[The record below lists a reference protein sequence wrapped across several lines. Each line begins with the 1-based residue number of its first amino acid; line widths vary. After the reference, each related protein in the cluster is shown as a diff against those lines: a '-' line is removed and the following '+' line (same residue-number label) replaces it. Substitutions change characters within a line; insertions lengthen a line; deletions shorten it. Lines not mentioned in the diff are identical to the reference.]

1 MFWNTIH
8 EIDLSLGLL
17 LLIFF
22 GLMSLRNGHVSLPH
36 VRFLCQC
43 WLIALSCPALL
54 FQGSEGS
61 FTISSGLDIQ
71 DYALCLLTVV
81 LLQSFHSFEALLFLL
96 LAYIGQLYMMHSVNL
111 VSFYVCL
118 EAQTLCV
125 VVLCGLLARGAS
137 PLRANYS
144 VGGNAHTTG
153 VFSVEAAL
161 KFLLLSAMVSG
172 MCLFWFSA
180 MYMRTG
186 SLDMV
191 GQETF
196 WILLVLLFKLGVAPV
211 HMWSVDLYGSI
222 PKPLLMY
229 LATAPK
235 LSLFTFWASSWH
247 MNYSVGVFILFSMVI
262 GSVGAYSQPALRGLF
277 AYSTINEIGLLLM
290 AVETAGFHSLYQHL
304 SVYIVT
310 QLLLW
315 NLSSRGLFA
324 LCAVSLAGLPP
335 FAGFFGKA
343 WIFWNAI
350 TNNLFGLLAAALVCT
365 VLSLV
370 YYLRVLRLFW
380 NAPVHTPAIQVS
392 PTGQGWVAFSSL
404 RGIVSSPS
412 SATVAYPTQTSLTS
426 ACAVALAFL
435 PVMLIK
441 PFII

>member
-1 MFWNTIH
+1 MFWSITS
-8 EIDLSLGLL
+8 ELDLCIGLL
-17 LLIFF
+17 LIIFF
-22 GLMSLRNGHVSLPH
+22 GLVSLRNGHVNLPH

-43 WLIALSCPALL
+43 WLIALTPL
-54 FQGSEGS
+54 EV
-61 FTISSGLDIQ
+61 Q
-71 DYALCLLTVV
+71 DYALCLLTIV
-81 LLQSFHSFEALLFLL
+81 LLQSFHSFEAILFVL
-96 LAYIGQLYMMHSVNL
+96 LAYIGQLYMMHSINL

-125 VVLCGLLARGAS
+125 VVLCGLLARGS
-137 PLRANYS
+137 STNYGTGS
-144 VGGNAHTTG
+144 AHTTG

-196 WILLVLLFKLGVAPV
+196 WILLVMLFKLGVAPV
-211 HMWSVDLYGSI
+211 HMWSVDLYGAI

-229 LATAPK
+229 LSTAPK
-235 LSLFTFWASSWH
+235 LSLFTFWASTWH
-247 MNYSVGVFILFSMVI
+247 IGLYSVGVFVLFSMLI
-262 GSVGAYSQPALRGLF
+262 GSIGAYSQPALRGLF

-304 SVYIVT
+304 GIYIVT

-315 NLSSRGLFA
+315 NLSDKRLFA

-343 WIFWNAI
+343 WIFWNAMN
-350 TNNLFGLLAAALVCT
+350 THLFGLLAAALVCT

-370 YYLRVLRLFW
+370 YYLRVLRLFY
-380 NAPVHTPAIQVS
+380 NSNVHTPSIQVC
-392 PTGQGWVAFSSL
+392 PTGQSWAVMAN
-404 RGIVSSPS
+404 PNH
-412 SATVAYPTQTSLTS
+412 QTSLTS
-426 ACAVALAFL
+426 ACAVALVFL
-435 PVMLIK
+435 PIMLVK
-441 PFII
+441 PFVI

>member
-1 MFWNTIH
+1 MFWNSTS
-8 EIDLSLGLL
+8 EIDLCFGLL
-17 LLIFF
+17 LIIFF
-22 GLMSLRNGHVSLPH
+22 GLISLRNGHVNLPH

-43 WLIALSCPALL
+43 WLIALTPL
-54 FQGSEGS
+54 EV
-61 FTISSGLDIQ
+61 Q

-81 LLQSFHSFEALLFLL
+81 LLQSFHSFEAILFVL

-137 PLRANYS
+137 TNYGTS
-144 VGGNAHTTG
+144 SYGSTATG

-196 WILLVLLFKLGVAPV
+196 WILLVMLFKLGVAPI

-229 LATAPK
+229 LSTAPK
-235 LSLFTFWASSWH
+235 LSLFTFWASTWH
-247 MNYSVGVFILFSMVI
+247 MNYSVGVFVLFSVLI
-262 GSVGAYSQPALRGLF
+262 GSIGAYSQPALRGLF
-277 AYSTINEIGLLLM
+277 AYSTINEIGLMLM
-290 AVETAGFHSLYQHL
+290 AIETAGFHSLYQHL
-304 SVYIVT
+304 GIYIIT

-315 NLSSRGLFA
+315 NLSDKRLFA

-343 WIFWNAI
+343 WIFWNAM
-350 TNNLFGLLAAALVCT
+350 NVHLFGLLAAALVCT

-380 NAPVHTPAIQVS
+380 NTNVHTPSIQVC
-392 PTGQGWVAFSSL
+392 PTGQSWA
-404 RGIVSSPS
+404 IMTN
-412 SATVAYPTQTSLTS
+412 ANQQTGLTS
-426 ACAVALAFL
+426 ACAVALVFL

-441 PFII
+441 PFVI

>member
-1 MFWNTIH
+1 
-8 EIDLSLGLL
+8 L
-17 LLIFF
+17 
-22 GLMSLRNGHVSLPH
+22 V
-36 VRFLCQC
+36 
-43 WLIALSCPALL
+43 ALSCPALI
-54 FQGSEGS
+54 FPDSY
-61 FTISSGLDIQ
+61 TPLDLQ
-71 DYALCLLTVV
+71 DYALCALTVV
-81 LLQSFHSFEALLFLL
+81 LLQSFYSFEALLFLL

-137 PLRANYS
+137 TNYS
-144 VGGNAHTTG
+144 IGHSHTTG

-180 MYMRTG
+180 MYLRTG

-277 AYSTINEIGLLLM
+277 AYSTVNEIGLLLM

-304 SVYIVT
+304 SVYIIT

-315 NLSSRGLFA
+315 NLSSGFNQGLFA

-335 FAGFFGKA
+335 LAGFFGKA
-343 WIFWNAI
+343 WIFWSAMNA
-350 TNNLFGLLAAALVCT
+350 NLFTLLAAALICT

-380 NAPVHTPAIQVS
+380 NAPVHTPAVQVN
-392 PTGQGWVAFSSL
+392 PTGQGWVALSSIN
-404 RGIVSSPS
+404 GNSST
-412 SATVAYPTQTSLTS
+412 TVAYPTQTSLTS
-426 ACAVALAFL
+426 ACAVALVFL

>member
-1 MFWNTIH
+1 MFWSIVT
-8 EIDLSLGLL
+8 ELDLCLGLL
-17 LLIFF
+17 LIIFF
-22 GLMSLRNGHVSLPH
+22 GLISLRNGHVNLPH

-43 WLIALSCPALL
+43 WLIALTPL
-54 FQGSEGS
+54 EV
-61 FTISSGLDIQ
+61 Q
-71 DYALCLLTVV
+71 DYALCLLTIV
-81 LLQSFHSFEALLFLL
+81 LLQSFHSFEAILFVL
-96 LAYIGQLYMMHSVNL
+96 LAYIGQLYMMHSINL

-137 PLRANYS
+137 TNYGTGS
-144 VGGNAHTTG
+144 AHTSG

-196 WILLVLLFKLGVAPV
+196 WILLVMLFKLGVAPV
-211 HMWSVDLYGSI
+211 HMWSVDLYGAI

-229 LATAPK
+229 LSTAPK
-235 LSLFTFWASSWH
+235 LSLFTFWASTWH
-247 MNYSVGVFILFSMVI
+247 MSYSVGVFVLFSMLI
-262 GSVGAYSQPALRGLF
+262 GSIGAYSQPALRGLF

-304 SVYIVT
+304 GIYIIT

-315 NLSSRGLFA
+315 NLSDKRLFA

-343 WIFWNAI
+343 WIFWNAMN
-350 TNNLFGLLAAALVCT
+350 THLFGLLAAALVCT

-370 YYLRVLRLFW
+370 YYLRVLRLFY
-380 NAPVHTPAIQVS
+380 NTNIHTPSIQVC
-392 PTGQGWVAFSSL
+392 PTGQSWAVMAN
-404 RGIVSSPS
+404 PNH
-412 SATVAYPTQTSLTS
+412 QTSLTS
-426 ACAVALAFL
+426 ACAVALVFL
-435 PVMLIK
+435 PVLLIK
-441 PFII
+441 PFVI

>member
-1 MFWNTIH
+1 
-8 EIDLSLGLL
+8 LL
-17 LLIFF
+17 LIIFF
-22 GLMSLRNGHVSLPH
+22 GLISLRNGHVNLPH

-43 WLIALSCPALL
+43 WLIALTPL
-54 FQGSEGS
+54 EV
-61 FTISSGLDIQ
+61 Q

-81 LLQSFHSFEALLFLL
+81 LLQSFHSFEAILFVL
-96 LAYIGQLYMMHSVNL
+96 LAYIGQLYMMHSINL

-137 PLRANYS
+137 TNYGTGS
-144 VGGNAHTTG
+144 VHTTG

-196 WILLVLLFKLGVAPV
+196 WILLVMLFKLGVAPI
-211 HMWSVDLYGSI
+211 HMWSVDLYGAI

-229 LATAPK
+229 LSTAPK
-235 LSLFTFWASSWH
+235 LSLFTFWASTWH
-247 MNYSVGVFILFSMVI
+247 MNYSVGIFVLFSMLI
-262 GSVGAYSQPALRGLF
+262 GCIGAYSQPALRGLF
-277 AYSTINEIGLLLM
+277 AYSTINEIGLMLM

-304 SVYIVT
+304 GVYIIT

-315 NLSSRGLFA
+315 NLSDKRLFA

-343 WIFWNAI
+343 WIFWNAM
-350 TNNLFGLLAAALVCT
+350 NVHLFGLLAAALICT

-380 NAPVHTPAIQVS
+380 NTNVHTPAIQVC
-392 PTGQGWVAFSSL
+392 PTGQNWAV
-404 RGIVSSPS
+404 VSNPYMLMSN
-412 SATVAYPTQTSLTS
+412 QTGLTS
-426 ACAVALAFL
+426 ACAVALVFL
-435 PVMLIK
+435 PIMLIK